1 MSVKEVPTIM
11 RKIAWSMRRAEG
23 DELKWLEE
31 IKVKVERYNKLGQ
44 RDTDK
49 LQVLYRDGL
58 DDGLK
63 VTTGLKVTCGLPVDE
78 SLKANTIIKSQRRR
92 KDPNKIP
99 KEKLPIWD
107 GTIIG

>member
-1 MSVKEVPTIM
+1 MSVKEVPTIL
-11 RKIAWSMRRAEG
+11 RKIAWSMRRADG
-23 DELKWLEE
+23 DELKWLSE

-49 LQVLYRDGL
+49 LQMIYRDGL

-63 VTTGLKVTCGLPVDE
+63 VTCGLPVDE
-78 SLKANTIIKSQRRR
+78 NLKANTVIKSQRRR

-107 GTIIG
+107 GTIGKPIGQR

>member
-1 MSVKEVPTIM
+1 MSVREVPTIL
-11 RKIAWSMRRAEG
+11 RKIAWSMRRADG
-23 DELKWLEE
+23 DELKWLSE

-49 LQVLYRDGL
+49 LQMIYREGV

-63 VTTGLKVTCGLPVDE
+63 V
-78 SLKANTIIKSQRRR
+78 NTIIKSQRRR

-107 GTIIG
+107 GTIGKPIGQR

>member
-1 MSVKEVPTIM
+1 MSVKEVPTIL
-11 RKIAWSMRRAEG
+11 RKIAWSMRRADG

-31 IKVKVERYNKLGQ
+31 IKVKVLRYNKLGQ

-63 VTTGLKVTCGLPVDE
+63 VTSGLPVDE

>member
-11 RKIAWSMRRAEG
+11 RKIAWSMRRADG

-31 IKVKVERYNKLGQ
+31 IKVKVLRYNKLGQ
-44 RDTDK
+44 RDTNK
-49 LQVLYRDGL
+49 LQMIYRDGV

-63 VTTGLKVTCGLPVDE
+63 VTYGGSVPEGHE
-78 SLKANTIIKSQRRR
+78 ANTIIKSQRRR

-107 GTIIG
+107 GTIGKPIS

>member
-11 RKIAWSMRRAEG
+11 RKIAWSKRRSEG
-23 DELKWLEE
+23 DDLKWLEE
-31 IKVKVERYNKLGQ
+31 IEVKVKRYNKLGQ
-44 RDTDK
+44 RDTNK
-49 LQVLYRDGL
+49 LQMIYRDGV

-63 VTTGLKVTCGLPVDE
+63 VTYGGSVPEGHE
-78 SLKANTIIKSQRRR
+78 ANTIIKSQRRR

-107 GTIIG
+107 GTIGKPIS

>member
-1 MSVKEVPTIM
+1 MNHLM
-11 RKIAWSMRRAEG
+11 
-23 DELKWLEE
+23 LEE

-49 LQVLYRDGL
+49 LQLIYRDGL

-63 VTTGLKVTCGLPVDE
+63 VTTGGSVPEGHE
-78 SLKANTIIKSQRRR
+78 ANTIIKSQRRR

-107 GTIIG
+107 GTIGKPIS

>member
-31 IKVKVERYNKLGQ
+31 VKVKVERYNKLGQ

-63 VTTGLKVTCGLPVDE
+63 VTTGGSVDE

>member
-1 MSVKEVPTIM
+1 MSVKQVPTIL
-11 RKIAWSMRRAEG
+11 RKIAWSMRRVDG

-49 LQVLYRDGL
+49 LQLIYRDGL
-58 DDGLK
+58 DD
-63 VTTGLKVTCGLPVDE
+63 GLKVTCGLPVDE
-78 SLKANTIIKSQRRR
+78 SLKANTVIKSQRRR
-92 KDPNKIP
+92 KDPKKIP

-107 GTIIG
+107 GTIGKPIGT

>member
-1 MSVKEVPTIM
+1 MSVREVPTIL
-11 RKIAWSMRRAEG
+11 RKIAWSMRRADG
-23 DELKWLEE
+23 DELKWLNE
-31 IKVKVERYNKLGQ
+31 IKVKVECYNKLGQ

-49 LQVLYRDGL
+49 LQMIYRDGL

-63 VTTGLKVTCGLPVDE
+63 VTRGLPVDE
-78 SLKANTIIKSQRRR
+78 NLKANTIIKSQRRR

-107 GTIIG
+107 GTIGKPIGQR

>member
-11 RKIAWSMRRAEG
+11 RKIAWSKRRCEG

-31 IKVKVERYNKLGQ
+31 IEVKVQRYKKLGQ
-44 RDTDK
+44 RDTDR
-49 LQVLYRDGL
+49 LQMIYRDGV

-63 VTTGLKVTCGLPVDE
+63 VTTGGFVPENHEAK
-78 SLKANTIIKSQRRR
+78 TIIKSQKRR

-107 GTIIG
+107 GTITG

>member
-11 RKIAWSMRRAEG
+11 RKIAWSKRRSEG
-23 DELKWLEE
+23 DDLKWLEE
-31 IKVKVERYNKLGQ
+31 IEVKVKRYNKLGQ
-44 RDTDK
+44 RDTAR
-49 LQVLYRDGL
+49 LQMLYRDGV

-63 VTTGLKVTCGLPVDE
+63 VTLGGSVPEDHE
-78 SLKANTIIKSQRRR
+78 AMTIIKSQRRR

-107 GTIIG
+107 GTIVG

>member
-1 MSVKEVPTIM
+1 MSVKEVPTIL
-11 RKIAWSMRRAEG
+11 RKIAWSMRRADG

-31 IKVKVERYNKLGQ
+31 VKVKVERYNKLGQ

-58 DDGLK
+58 DGGLK
-63 VTTGLKVTCGLPVDE
+63 VTTGGSVPE
-78 SLKANTIIKSQRRR
+78 NHEANTIIKSQRRR

-107 GTIIG
+107 GTIGKPIGT